1 MNDLAEAIP
10 ALEAALQAL
19 DTLKP
24 ADVTVVK
31 SMKNPPGAIKMVLE
45 AICIMR
51 GIKCDRKTDP
61 NGKQYEDFW
70 GPSMKM
76 LGDMKFLE
84 GLKEYDKDNIPAPT
98 MKRIREKFIKN
109 PDFEPAVIR

>member
-1 MNDLAEAIP
+1 M
-10 ALEAALQAL
+10 

-51 GIKCDRKTDP
+51 GIKSERK
-61 NGKQYEDFW
+61 
-70 GPSMKM
+70 
-76 LGDMKFLE
+76 
-84 GLKEYDKDNIPAPT
+84 
-98 MKRIREKFIKN
+98 
-109 PDFEPAVIR
+109 